1 MATKKDTTPGS
12 EAFPEPKPAEIK
24 ALRAEGVK
32 DAIKESTKDAYIS
45 GANEGYGDDA
55 TATQRFN
62 GMKEVAHLND
72 LVDLPEDD
80 LNDLLNGKSDH
91 PHAGRLTDAQ
101 VAGLLEVER
110 SGKNRTS
117 HVKVL
122 MKRLG
127 IKSPYE
133 ATAAG
138 PAYTNDTT
146 NITAL

>member
-1 MATKKDTTPGS
+1 MAKK
-12 EAFPEPKPAEIK
+12 EENKAFPEPKPAEIK
-24 ALRAEGVK
+24 AARADGVK
-32 DAIKESTKDAYIS
+32 DAIRESTKDAYIS
-45 GANEGYGDDA
+45 GANEGYGDDSA
-55 TATQRFN
+55 VTQRFT
-62 GMKEVAHLND
+62 GVREVGHLQD

-80 LNDLLNGKSDH
+80 LGDLLDGKGDH
-91 PHAGRLTDAQ
+91 PRSGRLTDAQ

-110 SGKNRTS
+110 SGKNRTG

-127 IKSPYE
+127 VKSPYE
-133 ATAAG
+133 VTSAG

>member
-1 MATKKDTTPGS
+1 MTSKKNPGG
-12 EAFPEPKPAEIK
+12 EAFPEPKPSEIK

-45 GANEGYGDDA
+45 GANEGYGDNDA
-55 TATQRFN
+55 ATDRFA
-62 GMKEVAHLND
+62 GMKNVSHLND
-72 LVDLPEDD
+72 LVDLPADD
-80 LNDLLNGKSDH
+80 LDDLLQGKGNH
-91 PHAGRLTDAQ
+91 PHQGKLTDAQ

-122 MKRLG
+122 MKRLD

-133 ATAAG
+133 ATSAG

-146 NITAL
+146 NVTEL